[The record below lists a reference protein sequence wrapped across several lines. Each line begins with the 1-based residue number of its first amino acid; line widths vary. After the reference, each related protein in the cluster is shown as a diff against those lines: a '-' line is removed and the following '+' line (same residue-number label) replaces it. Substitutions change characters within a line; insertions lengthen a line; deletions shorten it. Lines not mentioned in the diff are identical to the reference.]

1 MTKTMTD
8 SRFYMWRALF
18 ALTHADA
25 VVTPEERGF
34 MNRVLA
40 EETFNEAQK
49 AILEQDMQ
57 QKHDVTALFTKITD
71 QQDRSQF
78 FHYAR
83 TLVWC
88 DGDFG
93 EEEQQLLLKL
103 QKSHFQSVDFETLGD
118 TQNLQL
124 AEEEVSSFRA
134 SPMMSKPAKEGIFD
148 KIRNLFGQGNNRWP

>member
-1 MTKTMTD
+1 MTKIMTD

-25 VVTPEERGF
+25 VVTAEERGF
-34 MNRVLA
+34 MNRILA
-40 EETFNEAQK
+40 EESFNEAQK

-57 QKHDVTALFTKITD
+57 QKQDVNDLFAKITD

-93 EEEQQLLLKL
+93 EQEQQMLLKL
-103 QKSHFQSVDFETLGD
+103 QKSHFQSVDFDALAD

-124 AEEEVSSFRA
+124 AEDEVASFQS
-134 SPMMSKPAKEGIFD
+134 SPMMARPEKEGFFS
-148 KIRNLFGQGNNRWP
+148 KILKSFGQGKSRWP